1 MAGENG
7 TYVTVGNSADNLA
20 VISGVDGSVTGGQ
33 VIGAGEFVGGD
44 LQSAITEIRY
54 NYLGIVRNYT
64 LTDGVMEVFAE
75 AGHGLFVDAS
85 FAPLNYR
92 ALYSE
97 GLDDV
102 IHIPVGPTFHLSGQT
117 DFIIGSRHNDEFLS
131 GRSALSVGG
140 EDSILGGGG
149 GDEFLIHPGSQ
160 SSTLVIADFDADDR
174 IVIKADD
181 AAGVSPQV
189 VDAFTGVAGQ
199 VKYSIVRGVATIEI
213 DANGDAATD
222 NIVSFAVNQEFLRFY
237 TIGSGTDLYVD
248 YRKYVDT
255 LDASDGDN
263 IVDGYFTDINAFNI
277 RGYAGND
284 RLFGTQGANLI
295 DGGSGADYMVGGDG
309 DDIYIVDQ
317 IDDVVVESQDQGLD
331 QVSSSVSYSLADHI
345 ENLTLIGALDIDGA
359 GNRAANDIRG
369 NVGDNVLY
377 GDAGDDHLYG
387 NAGVDLLNGG
397 TGADWMEGGQGNDR
411 YIVDNVGDTVVE
423 RAGEGFDM
431 IDTSISYTLSTN
443 VEALR
448 LMGIQGAVDAHGNAG
463 NNFLNAVWVDVAPAA
478 GTQIRLYGEGG
489 DDNLLGSR
497 YGDLLDGGTGADKMT
512 GGAGNDTYVVDNV
525 GDMVVEKA
533 GAGFDTVNSSISYT
547 LAANVES
554 LRLIDVTGAVDAHGN
569 NGNNWLNALWVDA
582 EPAAGTMI
590 RLYGE
595 GGNDNL
601 IGSRYGD
608 LLDGGTGADK
618 MTGGNGN
625 DTYVVDN
632 ASDIVVEKAGQGFDT
647 VNSSISYTLG
657 ANVESLRLIDV
668 TGAVDAHGNG
678 AKNWLN
684 ALWVDVEPAAGTM
697 IRLYGEGGDDTLIG
711 SRYGDLLDGGA
722 GADQM
727 TGGDGNDSYV
737 VNDARDVVIEKA
749 GQGFD
754 TVDASVSY
762 NLSANVESLRF
773 IGTTGA
779 VTAHGNNGNN
789 WLSAIWVDVEP
800 AAGTMIRLYG
810 EGGDDRLT
818 GSRYGDLL
826 DGGAG
831 SDMLRGG
838 GGRDRFHFGDR
849 LDAATNVDTILDF
862 QKGIDRIELDDSV
875 FAGLDLGKLDASA
888 FVANAAGVATSADQ
902 RIIYDTDSGQLFYDA
917 DGSLGGAAVLFG
929 IVAGHPPL
937 TGADFVVV

>member
-33 VIGAGEFVGGD
+33 FIGAGEFIGGD

-85 FAPLNYR
+85 LAPLNYR

-131 GRSALSVGG
+131 GQSALSVGG

-181 AAGVSPQV
+181 AAGVSPQL

-199 VKYSIVRGVATIEI
+199 VKYSIVRGFATIEI

-222 NIVSFAVNQEFLRFY
+222 NIVSFAVNQESLRFY

-512 GGAGNDTYVVDNV
+512 GGNGNDTYVVDNA
-525 GDMVVEKA
+525 GDVAIEQA
-533 GAGFDTVNSSISYT
+533 GQGFDTVDTSVSYT
-547 LAANVES
+547 LGANVEA
-554 LRLIDVTGAVDAHGN
+554 LRLMGIQGAVDAHGN
-569 NGNNWLNALWVDA
+569 AGNNWLNAVWVNVA
-582 EPAAGTMI
+582 PAAGTQI

-595 GGNDNL
+595 GGNDDL
-601 IGSRYGD
+601 QGSRYGD
-608 LLDGGTGADK
+608 LLDGGTGADR
-618 MTGGNGN
+618 MTGG
-625 DTYVVDN
+625 
-632 ASDIVVEKAGQGFDT
+632 
-647 VNSSISYTLG
+647 L
-657 ANVESLRLIDV
+657 
-668 TGAVDAHGNG
+668 
-678 AKNWLN
+678 
-684 ALWVDVEPAAGTM
+684 
-697 IRLYGEGGDDTLIG
+697 
-711 SRYGDLLDGGA
+711 
-722 GADQM
+722 
-727 TGGDGNDSYV
+727 GNDSYV
-737 VNDARDVVIEKA
+737 VDNAGDIVVEQAGAGYDVVTSSIGYALGDNVEAVRLIGVAA
-749 GQGFD
+749 GATVVAQGNDLNNELNAVWVDQSAKVSLLGGGGNDRLLGSRYDDLLDGGTGAD
-754 TVDASVSY
+754 TMRGGRGNDSYVVDSVTDLVYEQAGEGYDVITSSVGY
-762 NLSANVESLRF
+762 RLGANVEGLRLVGVAEGASVVAQGNDLNNSLN
-773 IGTTGA
+773 A
-779 VTAHGNNGNN
+779 V
-789 WLSAIWVDVEP
+789 WVDKS
-800 AAGTMIRLYG
+800 ASISLLGH
-810 EGGDDRLT
+810 GGDDTLQ
-818 GSRYGDLL
+818 GSRFGDLL

-831 SDMLRGG
+831 SDRLTGG
-838 GGRDRFHFGDR
+838 GGADRFHFGDV
-849 LDAATNVDTILDF
+849 LNAATNVDTILDF
-862 QKGIDRIELDDSV
+862 QKGVDVIELDDAV
-875 FAGLDLGKLDASA
+875 FAGLNLGKLDASA
-888 FVANAAGVATSADQ
+888 FVANASGTATSADQ

-929 IVAGHPPL
+929 MVAGHPPL

>member
-33 VIGAGEFVGGD
+33 FIGAGEFIGGD

-85 FAPLNYR
+85 LAPLNYR

-117 DFIIGSRHNDEFLS
+117 DYVIGSRHNDEFLS
-131 GRSALSVGG
+131 GQSALSVGG

-174 IVIKADD
+174 IVIKADG

-512 GGAGNDTYVVDNV
+512 GGNGNDTYVVDNA
-525 GDMVVEKA
+525 GDVAIEQA
-533 GAGFDTVNSSISYT
+533 GQGFDTVDTSVSYT
-547 LAANVES
+547 LGANVEA
-554 LRLIDVTGAVDAHGN
+554 LRLMGIQGAVDAHGN
-569 NGNNWLNALWVDA
+569 AGNNWLNAVWVNVA
-582 EPAAGTMI
+582 PAAGTQI

-595 GGNDNL
+595 GGNDDL
-601 IGSRYGD
+601 QGSRYGD
-608 LLDGGTGADK
+608 LLDGGTGADR
-618 MTGGNGN
+618 MTGG
-625 DTYVVDN
+625 
-632 ASDIVVEKAGQGFDT
+632 
-647 VNSSISYTLG
+647 L
-657 ANVESLRLIDV
+657 
-668 TGAVDAHGNG
+668 
-678 AKNWLN
+678 
-684 ALWVDVEPAAGTM
+684 
-697 IRLYGEGGDDTLIG
+697 
-711 SRYGDLLDGGA
+711 
-722 GADQM
+722 
-727 TGGDGNDSYV
+727 GNDSYV
-737 VNDARDVVIEKA
+737 VDNAGDIVVEQAGAGYDVVTSSIGYALGDNVEAVRLIGVAA
-749 GQGFD
+749 GATVVAQGNDLNNELNAVWVDQSAKVSLLGGGGNDRLLGSRYDDLLDGGTGAD
-754 TVDASVSY
+754 TMRGGRGNDSYVVDSVTDLVYEQAGEGYDVITSSVGY
-762 NLSANVESLRF
+762 RLGANVEGLRLVGVAEGASVVAQGNDLNNSLN
-773 IGTTGA
+773 A
-779 VTAHGNNGNN
+779 V
-789 WLSAIWVDVEP
+789 WVDKS
-800 AAGTMIRLYG
+800 ASISLLGH
-810 EGGDDRLT
+810 GGDDTLQ
-818 GSRYGDLL
+818 GSRFGDLL

-831 SDMLRGG
+831 SDRLTGG
-838 GGRDRFHFGDR
+838 GGADRFHFGDV
-849 LDAATNVDTILDF
+849 LNAATNVDTILDF
-862 QKGIDRIELDDSV
+862 QKGVDVIELDDAV
-875 FAGLDLGKLDASA
+875 FAGLNLGKLDASA
-888 FVANAAGVATSADQ
+888 FVANASGTATSADQ

-929 IVAGHPPL
+929 MVAGHPPL

>member
-33 VIGAGEFVGGD
+33 FIGAGEFIGGD

-85 FAPLNYR
+85 LAPLNYR

-131 GRSALSVGG
+131 GQSALSVGG

-174 IVIKADD
+174 IVIKADG

-512 GGAGNDTYVVDNV
+512 GGNGNDTYVVDNA
-525 GDMVVEKA
+525 GDVAIEQA
-533 GAGFDTVNSSISYT
+533 GQGFDTVDTSVSYT
-547 LAANVES
+547 LGANVEA
-554 LRLIDVTGAVDAHGN
+554 LRLMGIQGAVDAHGN
-569 NGNNWLNALWVDA
+569 AGNNWLNAVWVNVA
-582 EPAAGTMI
+582 PAAGTQI

-595 GGNDNL
+595 GGNDDL
-601 IGSRYGD
+601 QGSRYGD
-608 LLDGGTGADK
+608 LLDGGTGADR
-618 MTGGNGN
+618 MTGG
-625 DTYVVDN
+625 
-632 ASDIVVEKAGQGFDT
+632 
-647 VNSSISYTLG
+647 L
-657 ANVESLRLIDV
+657 
-668 TGAVDAHGNG
+668 
-678 AKNWLN
+678 
-684 ALWVDVEPAAGTM
+684 
-697 IRLYGEGGDDTLIG
+697 
-711 SRYGDLLDGGA
+711 
-722 GADQM
+722 
-727 TGGDGNDSYV
+727 GNDSYV
-737 VNDARDVVIEKA
+737 VDNAGDIVVEQAGAGYDVVTSSIGYALGDNVEAVRLIGVAA
-749 GQGFD
+749 GATVVAQGNDLNNELNAVWVDQSAKVSLLGGGGNDRLLGSRYDDLLDGGTGAD
-754 TVDASVSY
+754 TMRGGRGNDSYVVDSVTDLVYEQAGEGYDVITSSVGY
-762 NLSANVESLRF
+762 RLGANVEGLRLVGVAEGASVVAQGNDLNNSLN
-773 IGTTGA
+773 A
-779 VTAHGNNGNN
+779 V
-789 WLSAIWVDVEP
+789 WVDKS
-800 AAGTMIRLYG
+800 ASISLLGH
-810 EGGDDRLT
+810 GGDDTLQ
-818 GSRYGDLL
+818 GSRFGDLL

-831 SDMLRGG
+831 SDRLTGG
-838 GGRDRFHFGDR
+838 GGADRFHFGDV
-849 LDAATNVDTILDF
+849 LNAATNVDTILDF
-862 QKGIDRIELDDSV
+862 QKGVDVIELDDAV
-875 FAGLDLGKLDASA
+875 FAGLNLGKLDASA
-888 FVANAAGVATSADQ
+888 FVANASGTATSADQ

-917 DGSLGGAAVLFG
+917 DGSLGGAAMLFG
-929 IVAGHPPL
+929 MVAGHPPL

>member
-33 VIGAGEFVGGD
+33 FIGAGEFVGGD

-85 FAPLNYR
+85 LAPLNYR

-131 GRSALSVGG
+131 GQSALSVGG

-174 IVIKADD
+174 IVIKADG

-512 GGAGNDTYVVDNV
+512 GGNGNDTYVVDNA
-525 GDMVVEKA
+525 GDVAIEQA
-533 GAGFDTVNSSISYT
+533 GQGFDTVDTSVSYT
-547 LAANVES
+547 LGANVEA
-554 LRLIDVTGAVDAHGN
+554 LRLMGIQGAVDAHGN
-569 NGNNWLNALWVDA
+569 AGNNWLNAVWVNVA
-582 EPAAGTMI
+582 PAAGTQI

-595 GGNDNL
+595 GGNDDL
-601 IGSRYGD
+601 QGSRYGD
-608 LLDGGTGADK
+608 LLDGGTGADR
-618 MTGGNGN
+618 MTGG
-625 DTYVVDN
+625 
-632 ASDIVVEKAGQGFDT
+632 
-647 VNSSISYTLG
+647 L
-657 ANVESLRLIDV
+657 
-668 TGAVDAHGNG
+668 
-678 AKNWLN
+678 
-684 ALWVDVEPAAGTM
+684 
-697 IRLYGEGGDDTLIG
+697 
-711 SRYGDLLDGGA
+711 
-722 GADQM
+722 
-727 TGGDGNDSYV
+727 GNDSYV
-737 VNDARDVVIEKA
+737 VDNAGDIVVEQAGAGYDVVTSSIGYALGDNVEAVRLIGVAA
-749 GQGFD
+749 GATVVAQGNDLNNELNAVWVDQSAKVSLLGGGGNDRLLGSRYDDLLDGGTGAD
-754 TVDASVSY
+754 TMRGGRGNDSYVVDSVTDLVYEQAGEGYDVITSSVGY
-762 NLSANVESLRF
+762 RLGANVEGLRLVGVAEGASVVAQGNDLNNSLN
-773 IGTTGA
+773 A
-779 VTAHGNNGNN
+779 V
-789 WLSAIWVDVEP
+789 WVDKS
-800 AAGTMIRLYG
+800 ASISLLGH
-810 EGGDDRLT
+810 GGDDTLQ
-818 GSRYGDLL
+818 GSRFGDLL

-831 SDMLRGG
+831 SDRLTGG
-838 GGRDRFHFGDR
+838 GGADRFHFGDV
-849 LDAATNVDTILDF
+849 LNAATNVDTILDF
-862 QKGIDRIELDDSV
+862 QKGVDVIELDDAV
-875 FAGLDLGKLDASA
+875 FAGLNLGKLDASA
-888 FVANAAGVATSADQ
+888 FVANASGTATSADQ

-929 IVAGHPPL
+929 MVAGHPPL

>member
-33 VIGAGEFVGGD
+33 FIGAGEFIGGD

-85 FAPLNYR
+85 LAPLNYR

-131 GRSALSVGG
+131 GQSALSVGG

-174 IVIKADD
+174 IVIKADG

-222 NIVSFAVNQEFLRFY
+222 NIVSFAVNQESLRFY

-423 RAGEGFDM
+423 HAGEGFDM

-512 GGAGNDTYVVDNV
+512 GGNGNDTYVVDNA
-525 GDMVVEKA
+525 GDVVIEQA
-533 GAGFDTVNSSISYT
+533 GQGFDTVDTSVSYT
-547 LAANVES
+547 LGANVEA
-554 LRLIDVTGAVDAHGN
+554 LRLMGIQGAVDAHGN
-569 NGNNWLNALWVDA
+569 AGNNWLNAVWVNVA
-582 EPAAGTMI
+582 PAAGTQI

-595 GGNDNL
+595 GGNDDL
-601 IGSRYGD
+601 QGSRYGD
-608 LLDGGTGADK
+608 LLDGGTGADR
-618 MTGGNGN
+618 MTGG
-625 DTYVVDN
+625 
-632 ASDIVVEKAGQGFDT
+632 
-647 VNSSISYTLG
+647 L
-657 ANVESLRLIDV
+657 
-668 TGAVDAHGNG
+668 
-678 AKNWLN
+678 
-684 ALWVDVEPAAGTM
+684 
-697 IRLYGEGGDDTLIG
+697 
-711 SRYGDLLDGGA
+711 
-722 GADQM
+722 
-727 TGGDGNDSYV
+727 GNDSYV
-737 VNDARDVVIEKA
+737 VDNAGDIVVEQAGAGYDVVTSSIGYALGDNVEAVRLIGVAA
-749 GQGFD
+749 GATVVAQGNDLNNELNAVWVDQSAKVSLLGGGGNDRLLGSRYDDLLDGGTGAD
-754 TVDASVSY
+754 TMRGGRGNDSYVVDSVTDLVYEQAGEGYDVITSSVGY
-762 NLSANVESLRF
+762 RLGANVEGLRLVGVAEGASVVAQGNDLNNSLN
-773 IGTTGA
+773 A
-779 VTAHGNNGNN
+779 V
-789 WLSAIWVDVEP
+789 WVDKS
-800 AAGTMIRLYG
+800 ASISLLGH
-810 EGGDDRLT
+810 GGDDTLQ
-818 GSRYGDLL
+818 GSRFGDLL

-831 SDMLRGG
+831 SDRLTGG
-838 GGRDRFHFGDR
+838 GGADRFHFGDV
-849 LDAATNVDTILDF
+849 LNAATNVDTILDF
-862 QKGIDRIELDDSV
+862 QKGVDVIELDDAV
-875 FAGLDLGKLDASA
+875 FAGLNLGKLDASA
-888 FVANAAGVATSADQ
+888 FVANASGTATSADQ

-917 DGSLGGAAVLFG
+917 DGSLGGAAMLFG
-929 IVAGHPPL
+929 MVAGHPPL

>member
-33 VIGAGEFVGGD
+33 FIGAGEFIGGD

-85 FAPLNYR
+85 LAPLNYR

-131 GRSALSVGG
+131 GQSALSVGG

-174 IVIKADD
+174 IVIKADG

-512 GGAGNDTYVVDNV
+512 GGNGNDTYVVDNA
-525 GDMVVEKA
+525 GDVAIEQA
-533 GAGFDTVNSSISYT
+533 GQGFDTVDTSVSYT
-547 LAANVES
+547 LGANVEA
-554 LRLIDVTGAVDAHGN
+554 LRLMGIQGAVDAHGN
-569 NGNNWLNALWVDA
+569 AGNNWLNAVWVNVA
-582 EPAAGTMI
+582 PAAGTQI

-595 GGNDNL
+595 GGNDDL
-601 IGSRYGD
+601 QGSRYGD
-608 LLDGGTGADK
+608 LLDGGTGADR
-618 MTGGNGN
+618 MTGG
-625 DTYVVDN
+625 
-632 ASDIVVEKAGQGFDT
+632 
-647 VNSSISYTLG
+647 L
-657 ANVESLRLIDV
+657 
-668 TGAVDAHGNG
+668 
-678 AKNWLN
+678 
-684 ALWVDVEPAAGTM
+684 
-697 IRLYGEGGDDTLIG
+697 
-711 SRYGDLLDGGA
+711 
-722 GADQM
+722 
-727 TGGDGNDSYV
+727 GNDSYV
-737 VNDARDVVIEKA
+737 VDNAGDIVVEQAGAGYDVVTSSIGYALGDNVEAVRLIGVAA
-749 GQGFD
+749 GATVVAQGNDLNNELNAVWVDQSAKVSLLGGGGNDRLLGSRYDDLLDGGTGAD
-754 TVDASVSY
+754 TMRGGRGNDSYVVDSVTDLVYEQAGEGYDVITSSVGY
-762 NLSANVESLRF
+762 RLGANVEGLRLVGVAEGASVVAQGNDLNNSLN
-773 IGTTGA
+773 A
-779 VTAHGNNGNN
+779 V
-789 WLSAIWVDVEP
+789 WVDKS
-800 AAGTMIRLYG
+800 ASISLLGH
-810 EGGDDRLT
+810 GGDDTLQ
-818 GSRYGDLL
+818 GSRFGDLL

-831 SDMLRGG
+831 SDRLTGG
-838 GGRDRFHFGDR
+838 GGADRFHFGDV
-849 LDAATNVDTILDF
+849 LNAATNVDTILDF
-862 QKGIDRIELDDSV
+862 QKGVDVIELDDAV
-875 FAGLDLGKLDASA
+875 FAGLNLGKLDASA
-888 FVANAAGVATSADQ
+888 FVANASGTATSADQ

-929 IVAGHPPL
+929 MVAGHPPL

>member
-33 VIGAGEFVGGD
+33 FIGAGEFIGGD

-85 FAPLNYR
+85 LAPLNYR

-131 GRSALSVGG
+131 GQSALSVGG

-174 IVIKADD
+174 IVIKADG

-423 RAGEGFDM
+423 HAGEGFDM

-512 GGAGNDTYVVDNV
+512 GGNGNDTYVVDNA
-525 GDMVVEKA
+525 GDVAIEQA
-533 GAGFDTVNSSISYT
+533 GQGFDTVDTSVSYT
-547 LAANVES
+547 LGANVEA
-554 LRLIDVTGAVDAHGN
+554 LRLMGIQGAVDAHGN
-569 NGNNWLNALWVDA
+569 AGNNWLNAVWVNVA
-582 EPAAGTMI
+582 PAAGTQI

-595 GGNDNL
+595 GGNDDL
-601 IGSRYGD
+601 QGSRYGD
-608 LLDGGTGADK
+608 LLDGGTGADR
-618 MTGGNGN
+618 MTGG
-625 DTYVVDN
+625 
-632 ASDIVVEKAGQGFDT
+632 
-647 VNSSISYTLG
+647 L
-657 ANVESLRLIDV
+657 
-668 TGAVDAHGNG
+668 
-678 AKNWLN
+678 
-684 ALWVDVEPAAGTM
+684 
-697 IRLYGEGGDDTLIG
+697 
-711 SRYGDLLDGGA
+711 
-722 GADQM
+722 
-727 TGGDGNDSYV
+727 GNDSYV
-737 VNDARDVVIEKA
+737 VDNAGDIVVEQAGAGYDVVTSSIGYALGDNVEAVRLIGVAA
-749 GQGFD
+749 GATVVAQGNDLNNELNAVWVDQSAKVSLLGGGGNDRLLGSRYDDLLDGGTGAD
-754 TVDASVSY
+754 TMRGGRGNDSYVVDSVTDLVYEQAGEGYDVITSSVGY
-762 NLSANVESLRF
+762 RLGANVEGLRLVGVAEGASVVAQGNDLNNSLN
-773 IGTTGA
+773 A
-779 VTAHGNNGNN
+779 V
-789 WLSAIWVDVEP
+789 WVDKS
-800 AAGTMIRLYG
+800 ASISLLGH
-810 EGGDDRLT
+810 GGDDTLQ
-818 GSRYGDLL
+818 GSRFGDLL

-831 SDMLRGG
+831 SDRLTGG
-838 GGRDRFHFGDR
+838 GGADRFHFGDV
-849 LDAATNVDTILDF
+849 LNAATNVDTILDF
-862 QKGIDRIELDDSV
+862 QKGVDVIELDDAV
-875 FAGLDLGKLDASA
+875 FAGLNLGKLDASA
-888 FVANAAGVATSADQ
+888 FVANASGTATSADQ

-929 IVAGHPPL
+929 MVAGHPPL

>member
-33 VIGAGEFVGGD
+33 FIGAGEFIGGD

-85 FAPLNYR
+85 LAPLNYR

-131 GRSALSVGG
+131 GQSALSVGG

-174 IVIKADD
+174 IVIKADG

-222 NIVSFAVNQEFLRFY
+222 NIVSFAVNQESLRFY

-512 GGAGNDTYVVDNV
+512 GGNGNDTYVVDNA
-525 GDMVVEKA
+525 GDVAIEQA
-533 GAGFDTVNSSISYT
+533 GQGFDTVDTSVSYT
-547 LAANVES
+547 LGANVEA
-554 LRLIDVTGAVDAHGN
+554 LRLMGIQGAVDAHGN
-569 NGNNWLNALWVDA
+569 AGNNWLNAVWVNVA
-582 EPAAGTMI
+582 PAAGTQI

-595 GGNDNL
+595 GGNDDL
-601 IGSRYGD
+601 QGSRYGD
-608 LLDGGTGADK
+608 LLDGGTGADR
-618 MTGGNGN
+618 MTGG
-625 DTYVVDN
+625 
-632 ASDIVVEKAGQGFDT
+632 
-647 VNSSISYTLG
+647 L
-657 ANVESLRLIDV
+657 
-668 TGAVDAHGNG
+668 
-678 AKNWLN
+678 
-684 ALWVDVEPAAGTM
+684 
-697 IRLYGEGGDDTLIG
+697 
-711 SRYGDLLDGGA
+711 
-722 GADQM
+722 
-727 TGGDGNDSYV
+727 GNDSYV
-737 VNDARDVVIEKA
+737 VDNAGDIVVEQAGAGYDVVTSSIGYALGDNVEAVRLIGVAA
-749 GQGFD
+749 GATVVAQGNDLNNELNAVWVDQSAKVSLLGGGGNDRLLGSRYDDLLDGGTGAD
-754 TVDASVSY
+754 TMRGGRGNDSYVVDSVTDLVYEQAGEGYDVITSSVGY
-762 NLSANVESLRF
+762 RLGANVEGLRLVGVAEGASVVAQGNDLNNSLN
-773 IGTTGA
+773 A
-779 VTAHGNNGNN
+779 V
-789 WLSAIWVDVEP
+789 WVDKS
-800 AAGTMIRLYG
+800 ASISLLGH
-810 EGGDDRLT
+810 GGDDTLQ
-818 GSRYGDLL
+818 GSRFGDLL

-831 SDMLRGG
+831 SDRLTGG
-838 GGRDRFHFGDR
+838 GGADRFHFGDV
-849 LDAATNVDTILDF
+849 LNAATNVDTILDF
-862 QKGIDRIELDDSV
+862 QKGVDVIELDDAV
-875 FAGLDLGKLDASA
+875 FAGLNLGKLDASA
-888 FVANAAGVATSADQ
+888 FVANASGTATSADQ

-929 IVAGHPPL
+929 MVAGHPPL

>member
-33 VIGAGEFVGGD
+33 FIGAGEFIGGD

-85 FAPLNYR
+85 LAPLNYR

-131 GRSALSVGG
+131 GQSALSVGG

-174 IVIKADD
+174 IVIKADG

-512 GGAGNDTYVVDNV
+512 GGNGNDTYVVDNA
-525 GDMVVEKA
+525 GDVAIEQA
-533 GAGFDTVNSSISYT
+533 GQGFDTVDTSVSYT
-547 LAANVES
+547 LGANVEA
-554 LRLIDVTGAVDAHGN
+554 LRLMGIQGAVDAHGN
-569 NGNNWLNALWVDA
+569 AGNNWLNAVWVNVA
-582 EPAAGTMI
+582 PAAGTQI

-595 GGNDNL
+595 GGNDDL
-601 IGSRYGD
+601 QGSRYGD
-608 LLDGGTGADK
+608 LLDGGTGADR
-618 MTGGNGN
+618 MTGG
-625 DTYVVDN
+625 
-632 ASDIVVEKAGQGFDT
+632 
-647 VNSSISYTLG
+647 L
-657 ANVESLRLIDV
+657 
-668 TGAVDAHGNG
+668 
-678 AKNWLN
+678 
-684 ALWVDVEPAAGTM
+684 
-697 IRLYGEGGDDTLIG
+697 
-711 SRYGDLLDGGA
+711 
-722 GADQM
+722 
-727 TGGDGNDSYV
+727 GNDSYV
-737 VNDARDVVIEKA
+737 VDNAGDIVVEQAGAGYDVVTSSIGYALGDNVEAVRLIGVAA
-749 GQGFD
+749 GATVVAQGNDLNNELNAVWVDQSAKVSLLGGGGNDRLLGSRYDDLLDGGTGAD
-754 TVDASVSY
+754 TMRGGRGNDSYVVDSVTDLVYEQAGEGYDVITSSVGY
-762 NLSANVESLRF
+762 RLGANVEGLRLVGVAEGASVVAQGNDLNNSLN
-773 IGTTGA
+773 A
-779 VTAHGNNGNN
+779 V
-789 WLSAIWVDVEP
+789 WVDKS
-800 AAGTMIRLYG
+800 ASISLLGH
-810 EGGDDRLT
+810 GGDDTLL
-818 GSRYGDLL
+818 GSRFGDLL

-831 SDMLRGG
+831 SDRLTGG
-838 GGRDRFHFGDR
+838 GGADRFHFGDV
-849 LDAATNVDTILDF
+849 LNAATNVDTILDF
-862 QKGIDRIELDDSV
+862 QKGVDVIELDDAV
-875 FAGLDLGKLDASA
+875 FAGLNLGKLDASA
-888 FVANAAGVATSADQ
+888 FVANASGTATSADQ

-929 IVAGHPPL
+929 MVAGHPPL

>member
-33 VIGAGEFVGGD
+33 FIGAGEFIGGD

-85 FAPLNYR
+85 LAPLNYR

-131 GRSALSVGG
+131 GQSALSVGG

-174 IVIKADD
+174 IVIKADG

-199 VKYSIVRGVATIEI
+199 VKYSIVRGVGTIEI

-512 GGAGNDTYVVDNV
+512 GGNGNDTYVVDNA
-525 GDMVVEKA
+525 GDVAIEQA
-533 GAGFDTVNSSISYT
+533 GQGFDTVDTSVSYT
-547 LAANVES
+547 LGANVEA
-554 LRLIDVTGAVDAHGN
+554 LRLMGIQGAVDAHGN
-569 NGNNWLNALWVDA
+569 AGNNWLNAVWVNVA
-582 EPAAGTMI
+582 PAAGTQI

-595 GGNDNL
+595 GGNDDL
-601 IGSRYGD
+601 QGSRYGD
-608 LLDGGTGADK
+608 LLDGGTGADR
-618 MTGGNGN
+618 MTGG
-625 DTYVVDN
+625 
-632 ASDIVVEKAGQGFDT
+632 
-647 VNSSISYTLG
+647 L
-657 ANVESLRLIDV
+657 
-668 TGAVDAHGNG
+668 
-678 AKNWLN
+678 
-684 ALWVDVEPAAGTM
+684 
-697 IRLYGEGGDDTLIG
+697 
-711 SRYGDLLDGGA
+711 
-722 GADQM
+722 
-727 TGGDGNDSYV
+727 GNDSYV
-737 VNDARDVVIEKA
+737 VDNAGDIVVEQAGAGYDVVTSSIGYALGDNVEAVRLIGVAA
-749 GQGFD
+749 GATVVAQGNDLNNELNAVWVDQSAKVSLLGGGGNDRLLGSRYDDLLDGGTGAD
-754 TVDASVSY
+754 TMRGGRGNDSYVVDSVTDLVYEQAGEGYDVITSSVGY
-762 NLSANVESLRF
+762 RLGANVEGLRLVGVAEGASVVAQGNDLNNSLN
-773 IGTTGA
+773 A
-779 VTAHGNNGNN
+779 V
-789 WLSAIWVDVEP
+789 WVDKS
-800 AAGTMIRLYG
+800 ASISLLGH
-810 EGGDDRLT
+810 GGDDTLQ
-818 GSRYGDLL
+818 GSRFGDLL

-831 SDMLRGG
+831 SDRLTGG
-838 GGRDRFHFGDR
+838 GGADRFHFGDV
-849 LDAATNVDTILDF
+849 LNAATNVDTILDF
-862 QKGIDRIELDDSV
+862 QKGVDVIELDDAV
-875 FAGLDLGKLDASA
+875 FAGLNLGKLDASA
-888 FVANAAGVATSADQ
+888 FVANASGTATSADQ

-929 IVAGHPPL
+929 MVAGHPPL

>member
-33 VIGAGEFVGGD
+33 FIGAGEFIGGD

-85 FAPLNYR
+85 LAPLNYR

-131 GRSALSVGG
+131 GQSALSVGG

-174 IVIKADD
+174 IVIKADG

-512 GGAGNDTYVVDNV
+512 GG
-525 GDMVVEKA
+525 
-533 GAGFDTVNSSISYT
+533 
-547 LAANVES
+547 
-554 LRLIDVTGAVDAHGN
+554 
-569 NGNNWLNALWVDA
+569 
-582 EPAAGTMI
+582 
-590 RLYGE
+590 
-595 GGNDNL
+595 
-601 IGSRYGD
+601 
-608 LLDGGTGADK
+608 
-618 MTGGNGN
+618 NGN

-632 ASDIVVEKAGQGFDT
+632 AGDVAIEQAGQGFDT
-647 VNSSISYTLG
+647 VDTSVSYTLG
-657 ANVESLRLIDV
+657 ANVEALRLMGIQ
-668 TGAVDAHGNG
+668 GAVDAHGNAG
-678 AKNWLN
+678 NNWLN
-684 ALWVDVEPAAGTM
+684 AVWVNVAPAAGTQ
-697 IRLYGEGGDDTLIG
+697 IRLYGEGGNDDLQG
-711 SRYGDLLDGGA
+711 SRYGDLLNGGT
-722 GADQM
+722 GADRM
-727 TGGDGNDSYV
+727 TGGLGNDSYV
-737 VNDARDVVIEKA
+737 VDNAGDIVVEQAGAGYDVVTSSIGYALGDNVEALRLVGVAA
-749 GQGFD
+749 GATVVAQGNDLNNELNAVWVDQSAKVSLLGGGGNDRLLGSRYDDLLDGGTGAD
-754 TVDASVSY
+754 TMRGGRGNDSYVVDSVTDLVYEQAGEGYDVITSSVGY
-762 NLSANVESLRF
+762 RLGANVEGLRLVGVAEGASVVAQGNDLNNSLN
-773 IGTTGA
+773 A
-779 VTAHGNNGNN
+779 V
-789 WLSAIWVDVEP
+789 WVDKS
-800 AAGTMIRLYG
+800 ASISLLGH
-810 EGGDDRLT
+810 GGDDTLQ
-818 GSRYGDLL
+818 GSRFGDLL

-831 SDMLRGG
+831 SDRLTGG
-838 GGRDRFHFGDR
+838 GGADRFHFGDV
-849 LDAATNVDTILDF
+849 LNAATNVDTILDF
-862 QKGIDRIELDDSV
+862 QKGVDVIELDDAV
-875 FAGLDLGKLDASA
+875 FAGLNLGKLDASA
-888 FVANAAGVATSADQ
+888 FVANASGTATSADQ

-929 IVAGHPPL
+929 MVAGHPPL